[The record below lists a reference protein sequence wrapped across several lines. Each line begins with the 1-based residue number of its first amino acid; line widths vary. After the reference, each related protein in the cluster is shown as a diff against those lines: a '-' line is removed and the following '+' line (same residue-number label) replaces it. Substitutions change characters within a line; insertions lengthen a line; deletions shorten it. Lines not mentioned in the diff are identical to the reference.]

1 MLFRFWVDQ
10 IKLGTIGK
18 LMRCCKQPLECV
30 LASFPGRKP
39 VNEARMFVGVVSY
52 AMLQWHVITTVY
64 HRIAIIYCCIAFI
77 YRYII
82 VAYTVTLPSSHR
94 HRRIDI
100 VA

>member
-52 AMLQWHVITTVY
+52 AMLQWHCHHHHLPSHCHHLLLHCLY
-64 HRIAIIYCCIAFI
+64 LLLHHRCLYCYIAII
-77 YRYII
+77 
-82 VAYTVTLPSSHR
+82 T
-94 HRRIDI
+94 
-100 VA
+100 